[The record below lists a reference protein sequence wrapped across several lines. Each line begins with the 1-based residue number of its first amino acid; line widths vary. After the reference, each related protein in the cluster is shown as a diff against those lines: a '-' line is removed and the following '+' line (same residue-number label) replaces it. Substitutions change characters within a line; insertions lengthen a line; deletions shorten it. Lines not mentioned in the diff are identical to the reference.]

1 MKLSFVILNHNT
13 LSFDVLRI
21 VDAFQYDIGY
31 L

>member
-1 MKLSFVILNHNT
+1 VILNHNT